1 MFHDKL
7 LIACSGIEYETPE
20 DTVRIYTQYVLQ
32 IFPRYK
38 GYEPMNIVLNKHK
51 TIIALQ
57 LKNLL
62 YIPVK
67 KAQTTEVTLPAVEVD
82 EFEYE
87 LNRDILFGKDEQFKE
102 LEKKVLEKKEIEE
115 IYQHLRL
122 TFSKWLDSKGTIA
135 KHNLENDIIFN
146 STISLNDKR
155 RRFITLFAPLIQSWF
170 SKEKNET
177 NILNSEEVIVE
188 EEISSDKEK
197 INQEKIVESENIKLK
212 EKVNKPKTK
221 VLPKVSISEQY
232 KYAMNIMK
240 SGDFE
245 KAEIAFK
252 EFVDTHSKHE
262 LAGSAQFWYAE
273 TFYIRQ
279 LYDDAAVA
287 FLEGYQKYP
296 NSPKAPENLLKLGV
310 TLAELGEIDQGCKMI
325 MNLKKAY
332 PKTDA
337 SILQKSSYEKKRFNC
352 S

>member
-1 MFHDKL
+1 MFFKKKFF
-7 LIACSGIEYETPE
+7 
-20 DTVRIYTQYVLQ
+20 LQ
-32 IFPRYK
+32 ILVIFFFA
-38 GYEPMNIVLNKHK
+38 NISFAQQDKMSELLDRLEKIQKDIQTLEKAVYSKNPTLSSDNV
-51 TIIALQ
+51 IVNEALTRQ
-57 LKNLL
+57 LTK
-62 YIPVK
+62 IS
-67 KAQTTEVTLPAVEVD
+67 
-82 EFEYE
+82 
-87 LNRDILFGKDEQFKE
+87 E
-102 LEKKVLEKKEIEE
+102 LEKQIQEMTSKFEENNYKIQQLSDRLNRVSNDNQIRLQQLENNKVVSDKVNPSKEVTIEKKTPPI
-115 IYQHLRL
+115 
-122 TFSKWLDSKGTIA
+122 K
-135 KHNLENDIIFN
+135 
-146 STISLNDKR
+146 
-155 RRFITLFAPLIQSWF
+155 
-170 SKEKNET
+170 KNET

>member
-1 MFHDKL
+1 MFFKKKFF
-7 LIACSGIEYETPE
+7 
-20 DTVRIYTQYVLQ
+20 LQ
-32 IFPRYK
+32 ILVIFFFA
-38 GYEPMNIVLNKHK
+38 NISFAQQEK
-51 TIIALQ
+51 TNELLDRLEKIQKDIQTLEKAVYSKNPTLSSDNVIVNEALTRQ
-57 LKNLL
+57 LTK
-62 YIPVK
+62 IS
-67 KAQTTEVTLPAVEVD
+67 
-82 EFEYE
+82 
-87 LNRDILFGKDEQFKE
+87 E
-102 LEKKVLEKKEIEE
+102 LEKQIQEMTSKFEENNYKIQQLSDRLNRVSNDNQIRLQQLENNKVVSDKVNPSKEVTIEKKTPPI
-115 IYQHLRL
+115 
-122 TFSKWLDSKGTIA
+122 K
-135 KHNLENDIIFN
+135 
-146 STISLNDKR
+146 
-155 RRFITLFAPLIQSWF
+155 
-170 SKEKNET
+170 KNET